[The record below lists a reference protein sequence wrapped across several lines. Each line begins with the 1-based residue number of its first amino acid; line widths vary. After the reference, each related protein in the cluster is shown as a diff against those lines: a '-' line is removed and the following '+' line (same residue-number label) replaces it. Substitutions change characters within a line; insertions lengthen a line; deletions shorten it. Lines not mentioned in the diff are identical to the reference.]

1 MERNIRDVRDIFGC
15 SGSDKQELRSYD
27 YSPRSRRR
35 HEAMDSYD
43 SRITPH
49 NNLQN
54 SENRSNMATNNTK
67 KSSRHRADD
76 FLEPV
81 RASKKSDENQKSSS
95 SKNNKDAAY
104 YANRT
109 LTERDIR
116 HLERHLSMKK
126 TIRKQISRNLTQ
138 AFVDDPELVLTDTTN
153 PTTKSSN
160 KVSSDRTFTL
170 TRAKVSKSEQ
180 NVLDL
185 LKDNE
190 PDSGHCSAD
199 NPNSSDDD
207 SHQEQIR
214 ERHVVKSDK
223 NNSKAVHENRN
234 KAESNYKD
242 DGKFSFWKMFSV
254 KNRSKR

>member
-1 MERNIRDVRDIFGC
+1 MERNIRDVRDIFGG
-15 SGSDKQELRSYD
+15 SASDKQELRSYD

-43 SRITPH
+43 SRVAPH
-49 NNLQN
+49 HHHSN
-54 SENRSNMATNNTK
+54 SDNRPNVPTSGNAK

-81 RASKKSDENQKSSS
+81 RQSKKSDDGQKSS

-138 AFVDDPELVLTDTTN
+138 AFVDDPELVLTDT
-153 PTTKSSN
+153 PATKSSS
-160 KVSSDRTFTL
+160 KAAPEHTFTL

-207 SHQEQIR
+207 SQQEQVKD
-214 ERHVVKSDK
+214 RHVVKSNDK
-223 NNSKAVHENRN
+223 TSASRASKAE
-234 KAESNYKD
+234 ASYKD

-254 KNRSKR
+254 KNRGKR